1 LSEKIAE
8 CSRFPHFLGMRI
20 FSLIFAAFLTLPL
33 QATPKELLVYI
44 GTYTRTEE
52 QGIHWLKLD
61 LGSGKLTAVGKLA
74 GQKNPSFLAIHPN
87 KKFLYAVNEIGN
99 YNGEKAG
106 GVSAYAIEPQSGAL
120 TFLNQQSSKGGA
132 PCHLV
137 VDATGQN
144 VLVANYT
151 GGSVAS
157 LPIARNGRL
166 RKASAFVQHTG
177 SSVLLPRQSAPH
189 GHSINV
195 SPGNKFAVAADLGL
209 DKVLVYGFDAK
220 QGALTPAGFAKVAP
234 GAGPRHFAFH
244 PNGKFGYVI
253 NEITLTVTVFGWNEG
268 QGRLNELQTITTL
281 PEERAKGMSTAEV
294 QVHPSGK
301 FLYGS
306 NRGHNTIAVFAIDPE
321 SGKLKAVQH
330 QSTLGKTPRN
340 FGIDPTGQFLIA
352 ANQSSGDVFTFR
364 IDQTTGKLTPTGQKI
379 EIPMPVCVKFLEL
392 NGK

>member
-1 LSEKIAE
+1 MSEKIAE
-8 CSRFPHFLGMRI
+8 CIRFLHFSRMRI
-20 FSLIFAAFLTLPL
+20 FFLIFAALVILPL
-33 QATPKELLVYI
+33 QATSKDLLVYI

-61 LGSGKLTAVGKLA
+61 LNSGKLTAMGKLA

-99 YNGEKAG
+99 FQGEKAG
-106 GVSAYAIEPQSGAL
+106 GVSAYTIDPETGAL

-137 VDATGQN
+137 VDATGRN

-157 LPIARNGRL
+157 LPIGRNGRL

-177 SSVLLPRQSAPH
+177 SSVLVPRQSAPH

-195 SPGNKFAVAADLGL
+195 SPGNKFAVVADLGL

-253 NEITLTVTVFGWNEG
+253 NEITLTITAFGWNEG

-306 NRGHNTIAVFAIDPE
+306 NRGHNTIAVFAIDPA

-340 FGIDPTGQFLIA
+340 FGLDPTGQFLIA

-364 IDQTTGKLTPTGQKI
+364 IDQTTGKLTPTGHKV
-379 EIPMPVCVKFLEL
+379 EIPMPVCVRFLDLEQ
-392 NGK
+392 

>member
-1 LSEKIAE
+1 M
-8 CSRFPHFLGMRI
+8 RTFLLFLACI
-20 FSLIFAAFLTLPL
+20 FTFHL
-33 QATPKELLVYI
+33 QAAPKELLVYI
-44 GTYTRTEE
+44 GTYTKTEE

-61 LGSGKLTAVGKLA
+61 MESGKLTAAGKLA
-74 GQKNPSFLAIHPN
+74 GQENPSFLAIHPN

-99 YNGEKAG
+99 YKGEKAG
-106 GVSAYAIEPQSGAL
+106 GVSAYSIDPKTGAL

-137 VDATGQN
+137 VDATGRN

-157 LPIARNGRL
+157 LPISRKGRL
-166 RKASAFVQHTG
+166 RKAASFIQHEG
-177 SSVLLPRQSAPH
+177 SSVLVPRQSKPH

-209 DKVLVYGFDAK
+209 DKVLVYGFNAK
-220 QGALTPAGFAKVAP
+220 GGKLTPAGFAKLAP

-244 PNGKFGYVI
+244 PNGKFAYVI
-253 NEITLTVTVFGWNEG
+253 NEITLTVTAFAWDEG
-268 QGRLNELQTITTL
+268 KGKLSELQTITTL
-281 PEERAKGMSTAEV
+281 PVERGKGMSTAEV

-306 NRGHNTIAVFAIDPE
+306 NRGHNTIAVFSIDQKT
-321 SGKLKAVQH
+321 GKLKAVQH

-340 FGIDPTGQFLIA
+340 FGLDPTGKFLVA
-352 ANQSSGDVFTFR
+352 ANQSSGDIFTFR
-364 IDQTTGKLTPTGQKI
+364 INQDTGELKPTGHSV
-379 EIPMPVCVKFLEL
+379 EIPMPVCVKFLER
-392 NGK
+392 

>member
-1 LSEKIAE
+1 MSEKIAE
-8 CSRFPHFLGMRI
+8 CSRFLHFLRMRI
-20 FSLIFAAFLTLPL
+20 FFLIFTAVLILPL
-33 QATPKELLVYI
+33 QAAPKELLVYI

-61 LGSGKLTAVGKLA
+61 LGSGELTAVGKLA

-106 GVSAYAIEPQSGAL
+106 GVSAYAIDSESGAL

-132 PCHLV
+132 PCHLS
-137 VDATGQN
+137 VDATGRN

-151 GGSVAS
+151 SGSVAS

-166 RKASAFVQHTG
+166 RKANAFVQHTG
-177 SSVLLPRQSAPH
+177 SSVLVPRQSAPH

-209 DKVLVYGFDAK
+209 DKVLVYRFDAK
-220 QGALTPAGFAKVAP
+220 KGALTPAGFAKVAP

-244 PNGKFGYVI
+244 PNGKYGYVI
-253 NEITLTVTVFGWNEG
+253 NEITLTVTAFGWDEG

-281 PEERAKGMSTAEV
+281 PEKRAKGMSTAEV

-306 NRGHNTIAVFAIDPE
+306 NRGHNTIAVFAIDPMTGE
-321 SGKLKAVQH
+321 LKAVQH

-340 FGIDPTGQFLIA
+340 FGLDPTGQFLIV
-352 ANQSSGDVFTFR
+352 ANQSSGDIFTFR
-364 IDQTTGKLTPTGQKI
+364 INQATGKLTPTGHKI

-392 NGK
+392 NG

>member
-1 LSEKIAE
+1 M
-8 CSRFPHFLGMRI
+8 RTFL
-20 FSLIFAAFLTLPL
+20 LTLACIFTFNL
-33 QATPKELLVYI
+33 QAAPKELLVYI
-44 GTYTRTEE
+44 GTYTKTEE

-61 LGSGKLTAVGKLA
+61 MESGKLTAVGKLA

-99 YNGEKAG
+99 YKGEKAG
-106 GVSAYAIEPQSGAL
+106 GVSAYSIDPKTGAL

-137 VDATGQN
+137 VDATGRN

-151 GGSVAS
+151 GGSVVS
-157 LPIARNGRL
+157 LPISRKGRL
-166 RKASAFVQHTG
+166 RKAASFIQHEG
-177 SSVLLPRQSAPH
+177 SSVLVPRQSKPH

-209 DKVLVYGFDAK
+209 DKVLVYGFNAK
-220 QGALTPAGFAKVAP
+220 GGKLTPAGFAKVAP

-244 PNGKFGYVI
+244 PNGKFAYVI
-253 NEITLTVTVFGWNEG
+253 NEITLTVTAFAWNEG
-268 QGRLNELQTITTL
+268 EGKLSELQTITTL
-281 PEERAKGMSTAEV
+281 PVKRGKGMSTAEV

-306 NRGHNTIAVFAIDPE
+306 NRGHNTVAVFSIDQRT
-321 SGKLKAVQH
+321 GKLKAVQH

-340 FGIDPTGQFLIA
+340 FGLDPTGKFLIA
-352 ANQSSGDVFTFR
+352 ANQSSGDMHTFW
-364 IDQTTGKLTPTGQKI
+364 INQETGELKPTGHSVK
-379 EIPMPVCVKFLEL
+379 IPMPVCVKVLER
-392 NGK
+392 

>member
-1 LSEKIAE
+1 MSEKIAE
-8 CSRFPHFLGMRI
+8 FSRFLHFLCMRI
-20 FSLIFAAFLTLPL
+20 FSLIFVAVLILPL
-33 QATPKELLVYI
+33 RAAPRELLVYI

-61 LGSGKLTAVGKLA
+61 LGSGELTAVGKLA

-106 GVSAYAIEPQSGAL
+106 GVSAYAIDSESGAL

-132 PCHLV
+132 PCHLA
-137 VDATGQN
+137 VDATGRN
-144 VLVANYT
+144 ILVANYT

-166 RKASAFVQHTG
+166 RKASAFVQHVG

-220 QGALTPAGFAKVAP
+220 QGALKSAGFAKVAP

-253 NEITLTVTVFGWNEG
+253 NEITLTVTAFGWNEG
-268 QGRLNELQTITTL
+268 QGRLNEVQTITTL

-306 NRGHNTIAVFAIDPE
+306 NRGHNTIAVFAVDSA

-352 ANQSSGDVFTFR
+352 ANQSSGDIFTFR
-364 IDQTTGKLTPTGQKI
+364 IDQATGKLTPTGHKI

-392 NGK
+392 RGK

>member
-1 LSEKIAE
+1 M
-8 CSRFPHFLGMRI
+8 RTFL
-20 FSLIFAAFLTLPL
+20 LTLACIVALNL
-33 QATPKELLVYI
+33 QAAPKELLVYI
-44 GTYTRTEE
+44 GTYTKTEE

-61 LGSGKLTAVGKLA
+61 MATGKLTAVGKLA

-99 YNGEKAG
+99 YKGEKAG
-106 GVSAYAIEPQSGAL
+106 GVSAYSIDQKTGAL
-120 TFLNQQSSKGGA
+120 IFLNQQSSKGGA

-137 VDATGQN
+137 VDATGRN

-157 LPIARNGRL
+157 LPISRKGRL
-166 RKASAFVQHTG
+166 RKAASFIQHEG
-177 SSVLLPRQSAPH
+177 SSVLKPRQSVPH

-209 DKVLVYGFDAK
+209 DKVLVYGFNAK
-220 QGALTPAGFAKVAP
+220 GGKLTPAGFAKVAP

-244 PNGKFGYVI
+244 PNGKFAYVI
-253 NEITLTVTVFGWNEG
+253 NEITLTVTAFAWDEG
-268 QGRLNELQTITTL
+268 TGKLSELQTITTL
-281 PEERAKGMSTAEV
+281 PVERGKGMSTAEV

-306 NRGHNTIAVFAIDPE
+306 NRGHNTIAVFSIDQKT
-321 SGKLKAVQH
+321 GKLKAVQH

-340 FGIDPTGQFLIA
+340 FGLDPTGKFLIA
-352 ANQSSGDVFTFR
+352 ANQSSGDIFTFR
-364 IDQTTGKLTPTGQKI
+364 INQDTGELKPTGHSVKI
-379 EIPMPVCVKFLEL
+379 PFPVCVKFLDLSE
-392 NGK
+392 

>member
-1 LSEKIAE
+1 M
-8 CSRFPHFLGMRI
+8 RPFL
-20 FSLIFAAFLTLPL
+20 LTLACVIAFPL
-33 QATPKELLVYI
+33 QAAPKELLVYI
-44 GTYTRTEE
+44 GTYTKTED

-61 LGSGKLTAVGKLA
+61 MESGKLTPVGKLA

-99 YNGEKAG
+99 YKGEKAG
-106 GVSAYAIEPQSGAL
+106 GVSAYSIDPKTGAL

-137 VDATGQN
+137 VDATGRN

-151 GGSVAS
+151 GGSVVS
-157 LPIARNGRL
+157 LPISRKGRL
-166 RKASAFVQHTG
+166 RKAASFIQHEG
-177 SSVLLPRQSAPH
+177 SSVLVPRQSKPH

-209 DKVLVYGFDAK
+209 DKVLVYGFNAK
-220 QGALTPAGFAKVAP
+220 GGKLTPAGFAKVAP

-244 PNGKFGYVI
+244 PNGKFAYVI
-253 NEITLTVTVFGWNEG
+253 NEITLTVTAFAWNEG
-268 QGRLNELQTITTL
+268 EGKLSELQTITTL
-281 PEERAKGMSTAEV
+281 PVKRGKGMSTAEV

-306 NRGHNTIAVFAIDPE
+306 NRGHNTVAVFSIDQRT
-321 SGKLKAVQH
+321 GKLKAVQH

-340 FGIDPTGQFLIA
+340 FGLDPTGKFLIA
-352 ANQSSGDVFTFR
+352 ANQSSGDMHTFW
-364 IDQTTGKLTPTGQKI
+364 INQETGELKPTGHSVK
-379 EIPMPVCVKFLEL
+379 IPMPVCVKFLER
-392 NGK
+392 

>member
-1 LSEKIAE
+1 MSEKIAE
-8 CSRFPHFLGMRI
+8 CSRFLHFLRMRV
-20 FSLIFAAFLTLPL
+20 FFLIFAAVLILPL
-33 QATPKELLVYI
+33 QAAPKELLVYI

-61 LGSGKLTAVGKLA
+61 LGSGELTAVGKLA

-106 GVSAYAIEPQSGAL
+106 GVSAYAIDSESGAL

-132 PCHLV
+132 PCHLS
-137 VDATGQN
+137 VDATGRN

-166 RKASAFVQHTG
+166 RKANAFVQHTG
-177 SSVLLPRQSAPH
+177 SSVLVPRQSAPY

-209 DKVLVYGFDAK
+209 DKVLVYRFDAK
-220 QGALTPAGFAKVAP
+220 KGALTPAGFAKVAP

-244 PNGKFGYVI
+244 PNGKYGYVI
-253 NEITLTVTVFGWNEG
+253 NEITLTVTAFGWDEG

-281 PEERAKGMSTAEV
+281 PEKRAKGMSTAEV

-306 NRGHNTIAVFAIDPE
+306 NRGHNTIAVFAIDPMTGE
-321 SGKLKAVQH
+321 LKAVQH

-340 FGIDPTGQFLIA
+340 FGLDPTGQFLIV
-352 ANQSSGDVFTFR
+352 ANQSSGDIFTFR
-364 IDQTTGKLTPTGQKI
+364 INQATGKLTPTGHKI

-392 NGK
+392 NG

>member
-1 LSEKIAE
+1 M
-8 CSRFPHFLGMRI
+8 RTFLM
-20 FSLIFAAFLTLPL
+20 TLVCIVALNL
-33 QATPKELLVYI
+33 QAAPKQLLVYI
-44 GTYTRTEE
+44 GTYTKTEE
-52 QGIHWLKLD
+52 QGIHWLKLEMAT
-61 LGSGKLTAVGKLA
+61 GKLTAMGKLA

-99 YNGEKAG
+99 YKGEKAG
-106 GVSAYAIEPQSGAL
+106 GVSAYSIDPKTGAL

-137 VDATGQN
+137 VDATGRN

-157 LPIARNGRL
+157 LPISRKGRL
-166 RKASAFVQHTG
+166 RKASSFIQHKG
-177 SSVLLPRQSAPH
+177 SSVLKPRQAAPH

-209 DKVLVYGFDAK
+209 DKVLVYGFNAK
-220 QGALTPAGFAKVAP
+220 GGKLTPVGFTKVAP

-244 PNGKFGYVI
+244 PNGKFAYVV
-253 NEITLTVTVFGWNEG
+253 NEITLTVTAFGWDEAKG
-268 QGRLNELQTITTL
+268 KLSELQTITTL
-281 PEERAKGMSTAEV
+281 PVERGKGMSTAEV

-306 NRGHNTIAVFAIDPE
+306 NRGHNTIAVFSIDGKT
-321 SGKLKAVQH
+321 GKLKAIQH

-340 FGIDPTGQFLIA
+340 FGIDPTGKFLIA
-352 ANQSSGDVFTFR
+352 ANQSSGDVFTFH
-364 IDQTTGKLTPTGQKI
+364 INQDTGELKPTSHSVKV
-379 EIPMPVCVKFLEL
+379 PMPVCVKFLDLSE
-392 NGK
+392 

>member
-1 LSEKIAE
+1 M
-8 CSRFPHFLGMRI
+8 RTFLI
-20 FSLIFAAFLTLPL
+20 TLVCIVALNL
-33 QATPKELLVYI
+33 QAAPKELLVYI
-44 GTYTRTEE
+44 GTYTKTEE
-52 QGIHWLKLD
+52 QGIHWLKLEMAT
-61 LGSGKLTAVGKLA
+61 GKLTAVGKLA

-99 YNGEKAG
+99 YKGEKAG
-106 GVSAYAIEPQSGAL
+106 GVSAYSIDPKTGAL

-137 VDATGQN
+137 VDATGRN

-157 LPIARNGRL
+157 LPISRKGRL
-166 RKASAFVQHTG
+166 RKASTFVQHEG
-177 SSVLLPRQSAPH
+177 SSVLKPRQASPH

-209 DKVLVYGFDAK
+209 DKVLVYSFDAK
-220 QGALTPAGFAKVAP
+220 GGKLTPAGFTKVTP

-244 PNGKFGYVI
+244 PNGKFAYVI
-253 NEITLTVTVFGWNEG
+253 NEITLTVTAFGWDEAKG
-268 QGRLNELQTITTL
+268 KLSELQTITTL
-281 PEERAKGMSTAEV
+281 PVERGKGMSTAEV

-306 NRGHNTIAVFAIDPE
+306 NRGHNTIAVFSIDGKT
-321 SGKLKAVQH
+321 GKLKAIQH

-340 FGIDPTGQFLIA
+340 FGIDPTGKFLIA
-352 ANQSSGDVFTFR
+352 ANQSSGDVFTFH
-364 IDQTTGKLTPTGQKI
+364 INQDTGELKPTSHSVKV
-379 EIPMPVCVKFLEL
+379 PMPVCVKFLDLSE
-392 NGK
+392 

>member
-1 LSEKIAE
+1 M
-8 CSRFPHFLGMRI
+8 RTFL
-20 FSLIFAAFLTLPL
+20 LTLACIFAFHL
-33 QATPKELLVYI
+33 QAAPKELLVYI
-44 GTYTRTEE
+44 GTYTKTEE

-61 LGSGKLTAVGKLA
+61 METGKLTAVGKLA

-99 YNGEKAG
+99 YKGEKAG
-106 GVSAYAIEPQSGAL
+106 GVSSYSIDSETGAL

-137 VDATGQN
+137 VDATGRN

-157 LPIARNGRL
+157 LPISRKGRL
-166 RKASAFVQHTG
+166 RKAASFIQHKG
-177 SSVLLPRQSAPH
+177 SSVLKPRQAAPH

-209 DKVLVYGFDAK
+209 DKVLIYGFNAK
-220 QGALTPAGFAKVAP
+220 GGKLTPAGFTKVAP

-244 PNGKFGYVI
+244 PNGKFAYVI
-253 NEITLTVTVFGWNEG
+253 NEITLTVTAFGWDEAKG
-268 QGRLNELQTITTL
+268 KLSELQTITTL
-281 PEERAKGMSTAEV
+281 PIERGKGMSTAEV
-294 QVHPSGK
+294 QVHSSGK

-306 NRGHNTIAVFAIDPE
+306 NRGHNTIAVFSIDQQT
-321 SGKLKAVQH
+321 GKLKPVQH

-340 FGIDPTGQFLIA
+340 FGLDPTGKFLLA
-352 ANQSSGDVFTFR
+352 ANQSSGDIFTFR
-364 IDQTTGKLTPTGQKI
+364 INQDTGELKPTGHSVK
-379 EIPMPVCVKFLEL
+379 IPMPVCVKFLER
-392 NGK
+392 

>member
-1 LSEKIAE
+1 MSEKIAE
-8 CSRFPHFLGMRI
+8 FSRFLHFLCMRI
-20 FSLIFAAFLTLPL
+20 FSLIFVAVLILPL
-33 QATPKELLVYI
+33 RAAPRELLVYI

-61 LGSGKLTAVGKLA
+61 LGSGELTAVGKLA

-106 GVSAYAIEPQSGAL
+106 GVSAYAIDSESGAL

-132 PCHLV
+132 PCHLA
-137 VDATGQN
+137 VDATGRN

-166 RKASAFVQHTG
+166 RKASAFVQHRG
-177 SSVLLPRQSAPH
+177 SSLLVPRQSAPH

-220 QGALTPAGFAKVAP
+220 QGALKSAGFAKVAP

-253 NEITLTVTVFGWNEG
+253 NEITLTVTAFGWNEG

-306 NRGHNTIAVFAIDPE
+306 NRGHNTIAVFAVDSA

-352 ANQSSGDVFTFR
+352 ANQSSGDIFTFR
-364 IDQTTGKLTPTGQKI
+364 IDQATGKLTPTGHKI

-392 NGK
+392 DGK

>member
-1 LSEKIAE
+1 M
-8 CSRFPHFLGMRI
+8 RTFL
-20 FSLIFAAFLTLPL
+20 LTLACIFTFNL
-33 QATPKELLVYI
+33 QAAPKELLVYI
-44 GTYTRTEE
+44 GTYTKTEE

-61 LGSGKLTAVGKLA
+61 MESGKLTAVGKLA

-99 YNGEKAG
+99 YKGEKAG
-106 GVSAYAIEPQSGAL
+106 GVSAYSIDPKTGAL

-137 VDATGQN
+137 VDATGRN

-151 GGSVAS
+151 GGSVVS
-157 LPIARNGRL
+157 LPISRKGRL
-166 RKASAFVQHTG
+166 RKAASFIQHEG
-177 SSVLLPRQSAPH
+177 SSVLVPRQSKPH

-209 DKVLVYGFDAK
+209 DKVLVYGFNAK
-220 QGALTPAGFAKVAP
+220 GGKLTPAGFAKVAP

-244 PNGKFGYVI
+244 PNGKFAYVI
-253 NEITLTVTVFGWNEG
+253 NEITLTVTAFAWNEG
-268 QGRLNELQTITTL
+268 EGKLSELQTITTL
-281 PEERAKGMSTAEV
+281 PVKRGKGMSTAEV

-306 NRGHNTIAVFAIDPE
+306 NRGHNTVAVFSIDQRT
-321 SGKLKAVQH
+321 GKLKAVQH

-340 FGIDPTGQFLIA
+340 FGLDPTGKFLIA
-352 ANQSSGDVFTFR
+352 ANQSSGDMHTFW
-364 IDQTTGKLTPTGQKI
+364 INQETGELKPTGHSVK
-379 EIPMPVCVKFLEL
+379 IPMPVCVKFLER
-392 NGK
+392 

>member
-1 LSEKIAE
+1 M
-8 CSRFPHFLGMRI
+8 RTFLM
-20 FSLIFAAFLTLPL
+20 TLVCIVALNL
-33 QATPKELLVYI
+33 QAAPKQLLVYV
-44 GTYTRTEE
+44 GTYTKTEE
-52 QGIHWLKLD
+52 QGIHWLKLEMAT
-61 LGSGKLTAVGKLA
+61 GKLTAVGKLA

-99 YNGEKAG
+99 YKGEKAG
-106 GVSAYAIEPQSGAL
+106 GVSAYSIDPRTGAL

-137 VDATGQN
+137 VDATGRN

-157 LPIARNGRL
+157 LPISRKGRL
-166 RKASAFVQHTG
+166 RKASSFVQHEG
-177 SSVLLPRQSAPH
+177 SSVLKPRQASPH

-220 QGALTPAGFAKVAP
+220 GGKLTPAGFTKVAP

-244 PNGKFGYVI
+244 PNGKFAYVI
-253 NEITLTVTVFGWNEG
+253 NEITLTVTAFEWDEAKGK
-268 QGRLNELQTITTL
+268 LSELQTITTL
-281 PEERAKGMSTAEV
+281 PVERGKGMNTAEV

-306 NRGHNTIAVFAIDPE
+306 NRGHNTIAVFSIDGKT
-321 SGKLKAVQH
+321 GKLKAIQH

-340 FGIDPTGQFLIA
+340 FGIDPTGKFLIA
-352 ANQSSGDVFTFR
+352 ANQSSGDVFTFY
-364 IDQTTGKLTPTGQKI
+364 INQDTGELKPTSHSVKV
-379 EIPMPVCVKFLEL
+379 PMPVCVKFLDLSE
-392 NGK
+392 